1 MKKKATSFEALY
13 QERYRSILETYLYAL
28 EVGAYVHDLNLG
40 LQSPKRERL
49 LITEAIKELMS
60 LSDKLRGMSDSETL
74 NKIFLQQDHNP
85 GKVLGAC
92 SDLIDLIEA
101 LVYLSGDSIKEIPI
115 EGLLIEYFDEG
126 KPDLVLDGKRFDSF
140 QTGVVV
146 RQWFRI
152 LRLSD
157 KDSLDKS
164 HTEELEIIFRSLPG
178 ILAYQNSKEQSK
190 PKKSRNAEAIQ
201 KEKDLLYLLDQYES
215 WQAKEAEKTGRKRF
229 NAKEWLQEYDQWKSK
244 AKAIWGKHVTTKSRD
259 GTSQEVDPS
268 SKLAQGRI
276 DSIIKY
282 AQKIKRERSE
292 SDE

>member
-40 LQSPKRERL
+40 LQSPKREKL
-49 LITEAIKELMS
+49 LITEAIKELVS

-74 NKIFLQQDHNP
+74 NQIFLQQDHNP
-85 GKVLGAC
+85 GKVLRAC
-92 SDLIDLIEA
+92 SDLINLIEA

-126 KPDLVLDGKRFDSF
+126 KPDLVLKGKRFDSF

-178 ILAYQNSKEQSK
+178 IMAYQNSKEQSK
-190 PKKSRNAEAIQ
+190 PKKNRNPEAIK
-201 KEKDLLYLLDQYES
+201 KEKDFLYLLDQYDRWKTKTNEV
-215 WQAKEAEKTGRKRF
+215 TGRKRLSP
-229 NAKEWLQEYDQWKSK
+229 KEWHKDFDSWTEKSQRIFDQWAES
-244 AKAIWGKHVTTKSRD
+244 GND
-259 GTSQEVDPS
+259 QDD
-268 SKLAQGRI
+268 I

-282 AQKIKRERSE
+282 AQKMKRERSE
-292 SDE
+292 GGK